1 MRFQFAL
8 LFVCIALASSSQD
21 ILQRPNEF
29 NDFVLAKDAELYFQD
44 GADLSKLKFKS
55 GRDWRVWSAID
66 KNPYFKTPSTSQK
79 AGELSICEVGLVTD
93 VQGDWIQLK
102 DKGWV
107 KGSSMI
113 LAPWALRATGAV
125 GRKALIVPNIGAA
138 ANDASGVE
146 QRQMYRHFNLKS
158 DEKWEGRRAKRFKVL
173 YIFKETRDAYLLAN
187 SPKLDGASAK
197 TTVRGWIS
205 KDFVTE
211 WNRKVAYGPNFGEEA
226 QQALGTGT
234 QVEFF
239 DSRPALQQH
248 VQSCG
253 GQSSL
258 SLPIRDEALI
268 PSTPAFPDIGEFNR
282 SEDNPER
289 ELLTITGM
297 SASVSGTAIEIED
310 QIRQYSEQ
318 IQNINLMF
326 IVDATASMG
335 RYYASIS
342 NAIEDITQWTQN
354 YQEDVNIKIGFG
366 IYRDYLDGTDAFDA
380 NSELQSFDQSLQN
393 AIKQVSCRS
402 NNPEKP
408 EAIYQGFM
416 ENIAN
421 WNPNPA
427 HTNIIVWI
435 GDEGNHEN
443 DARHSSAEVN
453 GVLNKIDASLY
464 AFQATSFMTESS
476 ARFQQDALQWTNS
489 RLAKNQ
495 ADGIACALERIEPG
509 VIGITF
515 QGPVEFKRRRQA
527 KIITQPTKP
536 GKKTSPSKL
545 ADIITDDLTTW
556 IAEVQENIEKLRDA
570 GTIELTPEQKEKF
583 IQFLMESLDISRAKA
598 EQFVKAGGD
607 VSVPRFTS
615 MKPCQEPRSNVD
627 MLVPYVFVSQ
637 EDYNRLKKN
646 FQQLAEGGPVDVQKD
661 NLFRLC
667 QQLIKTATGSDE
679 VELEK
684 YMNKSMNQIWVDL
697 FQVDFNIRGLKYTK
711 LKDIR
716 SLDGA
721 KFRNSYAAI
730 EQAAKRWE
738 GLPINRFEWKLAKT
752 PVQKFY
758 WIPAEYFPG
767 FAE

>member
-1 MRFQFAL
+1 MRFHFTL
-8 LFVCIALASSSQD
+8 LFMCITLASSSQD
-21 ILQRPNEF
+21 ILERPNEF

-66 KNPYFKTPSTSQK
+66 NNPYFKTPSTSQK
-79 AGELSICEVGLVTD
+79 AGELSMCEVGLVTD
-93 VQGDWIQLK
+93 VQGDWVQLK

-146 QRQMYRHFNLKS
+146 QRQMYRHYNLKS
-158 DEKWEGRRAKRFKVL
+158 DKKWEGRRAKRFKVL

-187 SPKLDGASAK
+187 SPKLDGTSAK

-211 WNRKVAYGPNFGEEA
+211 WNRKVAYGPNFGQEA
-226 QQALGTGT
+226 QQTLGAGT
-234 QVEFF
+234 EVEFF
-239 DSRPALQQH
+239 DSRRALQQH
-248 VQSCG
+248 IQSCG
-253 GQSSL
+253 EQSSL
-258 SLPIRDEALI
+258 TLPILDEALI

-289 ELLTITGM
+289 ELLTIAGM
-297 SASVSGTAIEIED
+297 SASMSGTAIEIEER
-310 QIRQYSEQ
+310 IRRYTEQ
-318 IQNINLMF
+318 IENINLMF
-326 IVDATASMG
+326 IVDATHSMG
-335 RYYASIS
+335 RYYSSIS
-342 NAIEDITQWTQN
+342 NAIEEITQWTQD
-354 YQEDVNIKIGFG
+354 YKDDVTINIGFG
-366 IYRDYLDGTDAFDA
+366 IYRDYLDGTDAYEA
-380 NSELQSFDQSLQN
+380 NELQPFDQSLRN

-402 NNPEKP
+402 KNPDMP
-408 EAIYQGFM
+408 EAIYQGFV
-416 ENIAN
+416 ENIAK
-421 WNPNPA
+421 WSPEPN

-443 DARHSSAEVN
+443 DTRHSSVEVN
-453 GVLNKIDASLY
+453 EVLNNLDASLY
-464 AFQATSFMTESS
+464 AFQATSYMRESS

-489 RLAKNQ
+489 RLEKNH
-495 ADGIACALERIEPG
+495 ADGIACSLERIEPG

-527 KIITQPTKP
+527 KIITQPIKP
-536 GKKTSPSKL
+536 GKNTLPSKL
-545 ADIITDDLTTW
+545 AEIITDDLTTW
-556 IAEVQENIEKLRDA
+556 IAEVQENIEKLRD
-570 GTIELTPEQKEKF
+570 GGLIELTPEQKEEF
-583 IQFLMESLDISRAKA
+583 ILFLMESLDISRIKA

-607 VSVPRFTS
+607 VSVPMFTS
-615 MKPCQEPRSNVD
+615 MKPCRKPQSNID

-646 FQQLAEGGPVDVQKD
+646 FQKLAEGGPVDVQKD
-661 NLFRLC
+661 NLFQLC

-679 VELEK
+679 LELEE
-684 YMNKSMNQIWVDL
+684 YMGKSMNQIWVDL

-738 GLPINRFEWKLAKT
+738 ELPINRFEWELART
-752 PVQKFY
+752 PVQKYY